1 MSNLLGYLP
10 SPFVY
15 GYISTKTSSTH
26 PRLAML
32 VTMNISFLGV
42 IFMILAVY
50 FKCKQKKDNHYTP
63 RKSRAKS
70 ELTQQPSIIANLWGN
85 NNLED
90 DQIEEEEENK
100 ENEQKT
106 IPTLNSPSFLLV
118 GNDESNNMKKELLDK
133 KETVN

>member
-1 MSNLLGYLP
+1 
-10 SPFVY
+10 
-15 GYISTKTSSTH
+15 
-26 PRLAML
+26 ML

-70 ELTQQPSIIANLWGN
+70 ELTQQASIIANLWGN
-85 NNLED
+85 NNLEE
-90 DQIEEEEENK
+90 DQMEEEENK

-106 IPTLNSPSFLLV
+106 IPTMESPSFLLV
-118 GNDESNNMKKELLDK
+118 GNEDTNNLKKELLDK